1 MVVLCDG
8 LNCKYQFV
16 LSKNQN
22 QLEKYQVF
30 EHDDMNDILGGN
42 LFSRYNDRE
51 HQIFRE
57 LP

>member
-16 LSKNQN
+16 LNKNQN

-30 EHDDMNDILGGN
+30 EHDDMNDIL
-42 LFSRYNDRE
+42 LTLLMTESIRYLGK
-51 HQIFRE
+51 

>member
-30 EHDDMNDILGGN
+30 EHDDMNDILGGKS
-42 LFSRYNDRE
+42 L
-51 HQIFRE
+51 
-57 LP
+57 LTL